1 MPTDPDQTAG
11 RRTQRTR
18 SYTLR
23 IIRTTSF
30 LISCPTRKTATNH
43 TNPEGI
49 AYNYDY
55 TQTKVSQGLPILP
68 FLGLRAEF

>member
-1 MPTDPDQTAG
+1 
-11 RRTQRTR
+11 
-18 SYTLR
+18 
-23 IIRTTSF
+23 